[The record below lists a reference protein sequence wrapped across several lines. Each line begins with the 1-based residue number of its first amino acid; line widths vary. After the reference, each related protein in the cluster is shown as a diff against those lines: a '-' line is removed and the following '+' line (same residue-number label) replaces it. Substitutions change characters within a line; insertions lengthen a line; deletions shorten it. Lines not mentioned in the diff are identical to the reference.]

1 MRRGHGTS
9 TQIDIGKHGIVRGLP
24 PFVSVPGVMRV
35 WYGYWLKK
43 INIWGLGCAATGVRP
58 RSVARFWQQWTSDY
72 QAQVLHI
79 LSEIKLMRKQIV
91 AEWDRWE
98 RQEQTRME
106 MEQLRIEQ
114 GRSLKRRE
122 KIQNLADWL
131 GVTQVRFD
139 REWVQQIWAV
149 QDRFLVEQSRQLEA
163 DDPRVI
169 KMLNEIRGEIRLHLD
184 TLTSQS
190 SHLTDC
196 YILGGE
202 LYAAEWSRP

>member
-1 MRRGHGTS
+1 
-9 TQIDIGKHGIVRGLP
+9 
-24 PFVSVPGVMRV
+24 
-35 WYGYWLKK
+35 
-43 INIWGLGCAATGVRP
+43 
-58 RSVARFWQQWTSDY
+58 
-72 QAQVLHI
+72 
-79 LSEIKLMRKQIV
+79 
-91 AEWDRWE
+91 
-98 RQEQTRME
+98 ME